1 MKRDMDLI
9 RQILFKMEELPM
21 TGGWY
26 DIEIDGHSRD
36 EIIYHVRLMDEAG
49 LIEAQ
54 DLTTLTSIDWRP
66 KRITYAGHEFL
77 DAARS
82 DTVWNTAKDKLLSV
96 TGTLTIEGM
105 KIALGAAMKALL
117 T

>member
-9 RQILFKMEELPM
+9 RQILFKLEELPM
-21 TGGWY
+21 TGGWHN
-26 DIEIDGHSRD
+26 IEIDGHTEE
-36 EIIYHVRLMDEAG
+36 EITYHVRLMDEAG
-49 LIEAQ
+49 LIEAM
-54 DLTTLTSIDWRP
+54 DLTTLGGTDWHP
-66 KRITYAGHEFL
+66 QRITYAGHEFL

-82 DTVWNTAKDKLLSV
+82 DKVWNTAKDKLLSV

>member
-9 RQILFKMEELPM
+9 RRILFKMEELPM

-26 DIEIDGHSRD
+26 DIEIEGHSRD
-36 EIIYHVRLMDEAG
+36 EITYHVRLMDEAG

-54 DLTTLTSIDWRP
+54 DLTTLTDIDWRP

-82 DTVWNTAKDKLLSV
+82 DKVWKTAKEKLLNA